1 MGAVESAPIF
11 TKLLETVAVA
21 VVAFLYSA
29 VGHGGATGY
38 IAVLSLFGVKHEAIA
53 SSTLV
58 VNCVVAGLALLA
70 YVRAGKYSHK
80 TVLPYLILSVPCAF
94 IGARIPVDKHVFT
107 IILCVLLPL
116 AGLRFLFW
124 PDIKGQDDNA
134 VKRPPLTVAASIGAV
149 LGLISGIVGI
159 GGGVFLSP
167 IMIAARFA
175 TTKETAAA
183 SALFILANSLSGIAG
198 RLVDGRMA
206 IHGPDFFPFL
216 GAAIVGALCGSN
228 LGARRF
234 SSTLLKRILGVVL
247 VIAAL
252 KLINTA

>member
-1 MGAVESAPIF
+1 VDSAHIF
-11 TKLLETVAVA
+11 TKMLETVSVA

-38 IAVLSLFGVKHEAIA
+38 IAVLSLFGVKHESIA

-70 YVRAGKYSHK
+70 YIRAGKYSHK

-94 IGARIPVDKHVFT
+94 IGARIPVDKHAFT

-124 PDIKGQDDNA
+124 PDLKGQDDA
-134 VKRPPLTVAASIGAV
+134 VVKPPPLVLAAAIGAV

-167 IMIAARFA
+167 IMISGRYA
-175 TTKETAAA
+175 TTKQTAAA

-198 RLVDGRMA
+198 RLVDGRLD
-206 IHGPDFFPFL
+206 INGPSLLPFL
-216 GAAIVGALCGSN
+216 GAAIVGALVGSHY
-228 LGARRF
+228 GASHF

-247 VIAAL
+247 VIAAI
-252 KLINTA
+252 KLFHSG